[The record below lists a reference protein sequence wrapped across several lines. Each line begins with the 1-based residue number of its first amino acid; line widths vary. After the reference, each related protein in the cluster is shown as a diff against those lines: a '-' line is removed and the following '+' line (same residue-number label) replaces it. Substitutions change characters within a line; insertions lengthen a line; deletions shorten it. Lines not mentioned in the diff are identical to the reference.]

1 MTTSLTTMANASDQS
16 LAGFSNT
23 PSETTSESKSH
34 LAEPVKKCI
43 AVLEQAETDTGELST
58 CFRKPDMSVF
68 CWNCP
73 WHSLKWYQANW
84 PWPTCPNFAHTPQV
98 SEIFDLIYH
107 LPWDYWELKEIIRK
121 EQKHIK
127 RWRCGKPRQSFS
139 CFFLILSLVPL
150 NMLA

>member
-68 CWNCP
+68 C
-73 WHSLKWYQANW
+73 
-84 PWPTCPNFAHTPQV
+84 
-98 SEIFDLIYH
+98 
-107 LPWDYWELKEIIRK
+107 
-121 EQKHIK
+121 
-127 RWRCGKPRQSFS
+127 
-139 CFFLILSLVPL
+139 
-150 NMLA
+150 

>member
-58 CFRKPDMSVF
+58 CFREPDMSVF
-68 CWNCP
+68 L
-73 WHSLKWYQANW
+73 LKLSM
-84 PWPTCPNFAHTPQV
+84 TF
-98 SEIFDLIYH
+98 I
-107 LPWDYWELKEIIRK
+107 EII
-121 EQKHIK
+121 
-127 RWRCGKPRQSFS
+127 SS
-139 CFFLILSLVPL
+139 
-150 NMLA
+150 